1 MIKEKIIKTQ
11 PIVYRTLNNALINHK
26 FAHAYLF
33 SGVKG
38 TPKKDTA
45 ILFVQSLVCEHT
57 VDSMACEQC
66 DTCRRIA
73 EGTYADMILL
83 DGTKESIKKESILKL
98 QENFSKT
105 ALEKGGKKF
114 YILDY
119 AENATPE
126 ALNSLLKFLEEPSG
140 HDTHAILIVDSIDRL
155 LPTIVSR
162 CQIIPFIPLKAENYY
177 EEAIAEGM
185 DKTDSYILGYL
196 VKDIDLMRLVSENEN
211 YQIGLQVTKQFVE
224 MLDQDLNKFLVWFET
239 EILGSKE
246 KDKDKEIFKYFL
258 EISLLLFRDVVSGK
272 VKDKSWYE
280 EEVERLRKKDYA
292 YEKIILILLEGK
304 DKCSKSYNLQL
315 LIEQTI
321 YQVKEV
327 VRYGRN

>member
-11 PIVYRTLNNALINHK
+11 PIVYRTLNNAIINHK

-38 TPKKDTA
+38 TPKKETA
-45 ILFVQSLVCEHT
+45 ILFIQSLVCEHT

-73 EGTYADMILL
+73 EGSYADMIYL
-83 DGTKESIKKESILKL
+83 DGTKESIKKDSILDL
-98 QENFSKT
+98 QEKFSKT

-140 HDTHAILIVDSIDRL
+140 YDTHAILIVDSIDRL

-162 CQIIPFIPLKAENYY
+162 CQIIPFTPLKSENYV

-185 DKTDSYILGYL
+185 DKIDSYILGHL
-196 VKDIDLMRLVSENEN
+196 VKDIDLMREVAENEN
-211 YQIGLQVTKQFVE
+211 YQVGLQVTKQFAS

-239 EILGSKE
+239 EVLGSKE
-246 KDKDKEIFKYFL
+246 KDKEIFRYFL
-258 EISLLLFRDVVSGK
+258 DTSLLLFRDVVSGNIR
-272 VKDKSWYE
+272 DKSWYE
-280 EEVERLRKKDYA
+280 DEVERLRKKDYA
-292 YEKIILILLEGK
+292 FEKIILILLESK
-304 DKCSKSYNLQL
+304 DKCNRSYNLQL

-321 YQVKEV
+321 YQIKEV
-327 VRYGRN
+327 VKHGRS